1 MTTVAISQPMY
12 FPWAGFMEMMKLAD
26 VFVWLDDVQFSKG
39 SFTNRIQVKT
49 PNGVK
54 WMTIPLQGKGTN
66 TPIRDLVGAGDDW
79 RRSHRA
85 MLKNALATAP
95 CLAEALEVYDDA
107 LEQSRL
113 SEVLIR
119 SCEAQAR
126 LMAAMPGRIVRIA
139 ELDIGGVSWR
149 RVIEIVKAVGGS
161 RYISGAG
168 GANYLDHV
176 EFDRQGLSVEYM
188 AYNPLPWP
196 QQHGEF
202 TPYVTGLDLIA
213 ACGAG
218 SADHLRPV
226 TIPWRERLAQ
236 PRVADEGANHE

>member
-1 MTTVAISQPMY
+1 MTAPSAKKSSDSEALPPPAADQVHLWLATRDAVTDSDGLTRAVLSRYTGCPPASLAFARGPHGKPQLLGGARALS
-12 FPWAGFMEMMKLAD
+12 FNLSDSGPWLALAVSGAAAVGVDLEFCDPARDVLKLA
-26 VFVWLDDVQFSKG
+26 
-39 SFTNRIQVKT
+39 
-49 PNGVK
+49 
-54 WMTIPLQGKGTN
+54 
-66 TPIRDLVGAGDDW
+66 
-79 RRSHRA
+79 RRCFRA
-85 MLKNALATAP
+85 
-95 CLAEALEVYDDA
+95 AEIADM
-107 LEQSRL
+107 
-113 SEVLIR
+113 
-119 SCEAQAR
+119 EAREGAR
-126 LMAAMPGRIVRIA
+126 L
-139 ELDIGGVSWR
+139 LDRFYDYWTLKEAG
-149 RVIEIVKAVGGS
+149 VKAVGGS

-218 SADHLRPV
+218 SADHLRPG

-236 PRVADEGANHE
+236 RRAADEGASHE